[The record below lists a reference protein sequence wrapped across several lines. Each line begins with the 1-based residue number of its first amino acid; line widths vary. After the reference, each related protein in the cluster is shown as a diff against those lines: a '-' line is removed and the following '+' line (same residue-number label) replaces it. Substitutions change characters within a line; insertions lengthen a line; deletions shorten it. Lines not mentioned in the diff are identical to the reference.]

1 MLLDSRNM
9 DTVQTKTNITPQQ
22 QAWIDFCA
30 TAGTIITPEGEV
42 KKLSGEALA
51 KELGVARG
59 TMYNWQKIIPDF
71 WGLVSERR
79 NEIYAGSRM
88 TLIYK
93 AMFAKAIKGD
103 VAAANL
109 IMKQGGV
116 LKADR
121 TEQKIEVHS
130 IDSALE

>member
-1 MLLDSRNM
+1 M
-9 DTVQTKTNITPQQ
+9 DTVQTSTKITPQQ

-30 TAGTIITPEGEV
+30 TAGTIITPEGDV
-42 KKLSGEALA
+42 KKISAEGLA
-51 KELGVARG
+51 QELGVVR
-59 TMYNWQKIIPDF
+59 TTLYNWQKSIPDF
-71 WGLVSERR
+71 WGLVNERR

-88 TLIYK
+88 SMIYK
-93 AMFAKAIKGD
+93 AMFAKAMKGD

-116 LKADR
+116 LKADK
-121 TEQKIEVHS
+121 TEQKIEISS